1 MTLNPEVAAA
11 PEGVAPQPGSGSE
24 EPGLERGV
32 IKLPGVLFVA
42 IAAMAPGAGAAY
54 SIATGASFGGGALA
68 LSVVIALAGSLL
80 VAAAIGQL
88 AKHMSSAGGLASY
101 VGTAFHN
108 TAGFVVAW
116 AYPFMWLFALP
127 YLALV
132 FGNLLAT
139 SIVPDGGSGF
149 TLIWTVGALVCLT
162 GAFMTNYFGVEIG
175 VRFGLILGLVEI
187 TVMMVMSIWMVC
199 VSGDNNSLSLFTT
212 QHANIPGFE
221 GVNGVIAASVY
232 GFLAFIGFE
241 AAAPLAEETANPR
254 KNVPRAVMLSCLLI
268 GSFYV
273 LTAYAS
279 TVYFG
284 PDKMADFMNYNGG
297 NAWIGLA
304 KTLWGGGWIVLVTVL
319 LISSF
324 ACMNAA
330 ALAATRNMW
339 AMGRS
344 GTIPALFGRVHP
356 RWRSP
361 STSIIIFFVLG
372 TVLTLV
378 GGYVWDPVTAYS
390 VFGTALTVAVLPI
403 YFVTALACP
412 VYYLRFKRSELNV
425 FLHIIVPVVGA
436 ILLIPAFLA
445 GAGIPLV
452 SFATPL
458 SWPLS
463 LAGPVVGAW
472 YAIGIGLAIY
482 LHMKRKSSLELLAES
497 TVDIEPTPA
506 AKAVAA

>member
-1 MTLNPEVAAA
+1 MTVNPEVTQSVTATT
-11 PEGVAPQPGSGSE
+11 E
-24 EPGLERGV
+24 EPGLEKGV

-54 SIATGASFGGGALA
+54 SISTGALFGGGALA
-68 LSVVIALAGSLL
+68 LSVVFALIGSLM
-80 VAAAIGQL
+80 VATAIGQL

-101 VGTAFHN
+101 VGTSIHN
-108 TAGFVVAW
+108 AVGFVVAW

-139 SIVPDGGSGF
+139 TIVPDGGSGF
-149 TLIWTVGALVCLT
+149 TLVWTVAALVCLA
-162 GAFMTNYFGVEIG
+162 GAFLTNYFGVEIG

-187 TVMMVMSIWMVC
+187 TVMLVMSVWMIC
-199 VSGDNNSLSLFTT
+199 VSGDHNSLSLFTT

-221 GVNGVIAASVY
+221 GINGVIAASVY

-254 KNVPRAVMLSCLLI
+254 RNVPRAVLLSCLLI
-268 GSFYV
+268 GLFYV
-273 LTAYAS
+273 VTAYAS
-279 TVYFG
+279 SVYFG
-284 PDKMADFMNYNGG
+284 ADKMADFMAYNNG

-304 KTLWGGGWIVLVTVL
+304 KTLWGNAWIVLVIVL
-319 LISSF
+319 MISSF

-330 ALAATRNMW
+330 ALAATRSMW

-344 GTIPALFGRVHP
+344 GTIPSLFGRVHP

-361 STSIIIFFVLG
+361 STSIMIFFILG
-372 TVLTLV
+372 TILTLV

-412 VYYLRFKRSELNV
+412 VYYLRFRRHEINW
-425 FLHIIVPVVGA
+425 FLHVIVPVLGA
-436 ILLIPAFLA
+436 LLLIPAFLA
-445 GAGIPLV
+445 GAGIPIV

-472 YAIGIGLAIY
+472 YIIGIGLAIY
-482 LHMKRKSSLELLAES
+482 LNKRRKASLHALSES
-497 TVDIEPTPA
+497 TVDIEPIPA
-506 AKAVAA
+506 

>member
-1 MTLNPEVAAA
+1 MTVNPEITK
-11 PEGVAPQPGSGSE
+11 GVSTGPDTE
-24 EPGLERGV
+24 EPGLEKGV

-54 SIATGASFGGGALA
+54 SISTGALFGGGALA
-68 LSVVIALAGSLL
+68 LSVVFALVGSLL
-80 VAAAIGQL
+80 VATAIGQL

-101 VGTAFHN
+101 VGTAMHN

-139 SIVPDGGSGF
+139 TLVPDGGSGF
-149 TLIWTVGALVCLT
+149 TLVWTVGGLVCLA

-175 VRFGLILGLVEI
+175 VRFGLVLGLVEI
-187 TVMMVMSIWMVC
+187 TVMMVMSIWMIF
-199 VSGDNNSLSLFTT
+199 VSGDHNSLTLFTT

-221 GVNGVIAASVY
+221 GINGVIAASVY

-254 KNVPRAVMLSCLLI
+254 RNVPRAVLLSCLLI
-268 GSFYV
+268 GLFYV

-284 PDKMADFMNYNGG
+284 ADKMADFMGYNNG

-304 KTLWGGGWIVLVTVL
+304 KTLWGNAWIVLVTVL
-319 LISSF
+319 MISSF

-330 ALAATRNMW
+330 ALAATRSMW

-344 GTIPALFGRVHP
+344 GTIPGLFGRVHP

-361 STSIIIFFVLG
+361 STSIIIFFILG
-372 TVLTLV
+372 TILTLV

-412 VYYLRFKRSELNV
+412 VYYLRFRRSETNWL
-425 FLHIIVPVVGA
+425 LHVIIPVLGA

-445 GAGIPLV
+445 GAGIPIV

-458 SWPLS
+458 AWPLS

-472 YAIGIGLAIY
+472 YIIGIGLAIY
-482 LHMKRKSSLELLAES
+482 LHKRRKSSLTTLAES
-497 TVDIEPTPA
+497 TVDIEAPL
-506 AKAVAA
+506 VAGA